1 MVTKELK
8 SANAASRMEFGEVR
22 CAGVDFDVHVTLFIL
37 DSVICMSGVT
47 VERLGYIFH
56 CFIGSLCLFG
66 GDGAEGCEHSV
77 IKGTV
82 IIEEFYDDALDFV
95 DTCFVERG

>member
-66 GDGAEGCEHSV
+66 DNVAEGGKHIDVDGAF
-77 IKGTV
+77 ILD
-82 IIEEFYDDALDFV
+82 EFDDNALDFV